1 MKKLLIL
8 GLVVMMASCSTE
20 TTTETTTVTT
30 DTTMVSDTCVVD
42 SVSADTAK

>member
-1 MKKLLIL
+1 MKKLIIL

-42 SVSADTAK
+42 TVSAGTVK